1 MGDSMLIDSSKKKC
15 LIETIIA
22 TKDTSKLATENI
34 FKKCKIDSPYE
45 SLPLKQACVKGMN
58 DHCEKVGFN
67 DLVMSSTKQ
76 ISSSDETNT
85 KKCEAPSECLNL
97 PMDKEVTEA
106 EKKKC
111 GVKLLNLFSPTLM
124 KPKFGAFTSPCEVIE
139 ETKTTSFIEMKQA
152 PKAKTTTKTT
162 TTTPAYVDM
171 KDKDVSENVK
181 RLSNIANGVVES
193 SNISIDDNTAT
204 RTNTVSDSDMD
215 AINKDTDT
223 LVKDAIVEEP
233 TKPTNNGSTN
243 NGPTNNGSYN
253 GENNFPGK
261 YSGSGDYKGM
271 KNGTMWTILCLIVAI
286 LL

>member
-1 MGDSMLIDSSKKKC
+1 MG
-15 LIETIIA
+15 
-22 TKDTSKLATENI
+22 
-34 FKKCKIDSPYE
+34 
-45 SLPLKQACVKGMN
+45 
-58 DHCEKVGFN
+58 
-67 DLVMSSTKQ
+67 
-76 ISSSDETNT
+76 
-85 KKCEAPSECLNL
+85 
-97 PMDKEVTEA
+97 DKEVTEA

-162 TTTPAYVDM
+162 TTTPAHVDM

-215 AINKDTDT
+215 DINKDTDT

-233 TKPTNNGSTN
+233 TNNGSTN
-243 NGPTNNGSYN
+243 NKSYN

-271 KNGTMWTILCLIVAI
+271 KNGTIWTILCLIVAI